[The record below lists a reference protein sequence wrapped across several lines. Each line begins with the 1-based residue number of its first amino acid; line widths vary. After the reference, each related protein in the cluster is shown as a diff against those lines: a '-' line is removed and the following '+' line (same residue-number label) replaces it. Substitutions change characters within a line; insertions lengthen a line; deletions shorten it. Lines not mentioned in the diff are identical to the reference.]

1 MLSLLMIPLVAT
13 FASPVSSGQHAV
25 AYGIIAAVATGYGIV
40 LACALRNVGLGQVRD
55 WSTTPQRLEHPK
67 RMHVAKKR
75 IRVLN

>member
-13 FASPVSSGQHAV
+13 FASPVTSGQHAV

-67 RMHVAKKR
+67 AHACSQKT
-75 IRVLN
+75 